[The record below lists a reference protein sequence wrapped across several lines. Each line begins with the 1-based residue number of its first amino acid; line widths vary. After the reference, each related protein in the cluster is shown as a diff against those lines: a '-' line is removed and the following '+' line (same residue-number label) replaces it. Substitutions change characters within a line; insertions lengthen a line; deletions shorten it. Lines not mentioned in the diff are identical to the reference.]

1 MAPLSARLSDIAAD
15 VLFTS
20 VRITE
25 VAELTPMFLKATLR
39 CDAFTRA
46 KWTPGDKLQLR
57 PRRGSL
63 AMRTYTPINWNPDEG
78 TTDVIAYRH
87 GDGPAVRWFDNAVA
101 GADAEIFGPSKSLDL
116 SDTVAHT
123 VFVGDETSIGL
134 AYALQQLKPGAKF
147 LYEASDPAALPA
159 VLTTLTIT
167 ENTDMLVK
175 SDDRREL
182 LQRIVEAAENSGT
195 GAPVDLVVTGD
206 AATVNAVRR
215 SLKARPDL
223 TPRIKARAYWAS
235 GRTGLS

>member
-1 MAPLSARLSDIAAD
+1 MAPLAARLSDLAAD

-25 VAELTPMFLKATLR
+25 IAELTPKFVKATLG

-78 TTDVIAYRH
+78 TTDVVVYRH
-87 GDGPAVRWFDNAVA
+87 GDGPAVRWFDAAVT
-101 GADAEIFGPSKSLDL
+101 GTDAEIYGPSRSLDL
-116 SDTVAHT
+116 SDTMKHT
-123 VFVGDETSIGL
+123 VFLGDETSIAL
-134 AYALQQLKPGAKF
+134 AHALQQHNANANY
-147 LYEASDPAALPA
+147 LYETDDPATLSTVITKLDIGKNTS
-159 VLTTLTIT
+159 VLSKT
-167 ENTDMLVK
+167 
-175 SDDRREL
+175 DDRREL
-182 LQRIVEAAENSGT
+182 LQRLIEAIETAEAGE
-195 GAPVDLVVTGD
+195 PVDLVVTGD

-215 SLKARPDL
+215 ELKTRTDL

-235 GRTGLS
+235 GKTGLS

>member
-1 MAPLSARLSDIAAD
+1 MAPLTARLSDLAAD

-20 VRITE
+20 VRVTE
-25 VAELTPMFLKATLR
+25 VTELTPKFLKVTLG

-46 KWTPGDKLQLR
+46 HWTPGDKLQLR

-78 TTDVIAYRH
+78 TTDVVAYRH

-101 GADAEIFGPSKSLDL
+101 GVDAEIFGPSKSLDL
-116 SDTVAHT
+116 SDTVTHT

-134 AYALQQLKPGAKF
+134 GYALRQLYSGATY
-147 LYEASDPAALPA
+147 LYEAGDPAALSA
-159 VLTTLTIT
+159 VLATLAIT
-167 ENTDMLVK
+167 ENTDVLLK
-175 SDDRREL
+175 SGDRREL
-182 LQRIVEAAENSGT
+182 LERLVEAVEDSAT
-195 GAPVDLVVTGD
+195 GASVDLVVTGD

-223 TPRIKARAYWAS
+223 TPRIKARAYWAA